1 MGGRVDTIIRVKQCV
16 HRTRIQHIHGSM
28 RLCTLALV
36 ARVGA
41 LNVVIF
47 VAVGVAAVVSDVIGR
62 DLLATPRAST
72 DLYIQIVLHT
82 GLVGWALHSSANP
95 RPHLLVNV
103 LIQRPLLPWLG
114 IRGMW
119 MLGDE
124 LAPQVIRSSV
134 VMAYVTGA

>member
-1 MGGRVDTIIRVKQCV
+1 
-16 HRTRIQHIHGSM
+16 M

>member
-1 MGGRVDTIIRVKQCV
+1 
-16 HRTRIQHIHGSM
+16 M

-41 LNVVIF
+41 LIVVIF
-47 VAVGVAAVVSDVIGR
+47 VALGVAAVVCDVMGR
-62 DLLATPRAST
+62 DLFATSRAWT
-72 DLYIQIVLHT
+72 DLIQIVLHT
-82 GLVGWALHSSANP
+82 RLVGWALHSSANP

>member
-1 MGGRVDTIIRVKQCV
+1 MGGRVDTSIRVKQSV
-16 HRTRIQHIHGSM
+16 YHTRIQHIHGSM

-41 LNVVIF
+41 LIVVLF
-47 VAVGVAAVVSDVIGR
+47 VALGVSAVVSDVMGR
-62 DLLATPRAST
+62 DLFATSRAST
-72 DLYIQIVLHT
+72 DLIQIVLHT

-119 MLGDE
+119 MLGNE